1 MNTSNP
7 QIAAAQGG
15 YGVAALPSPKYVF
28 AARTKWCIVEMS
40 SDGWINQPATPP
52 EKIFDTYHDAK
63 NELSKMNN
71 LLMVILEMSI
81 SYHPAFQ

>member
-1 MNTSNP
+1 MNISSP
-7 QIAAAQGG
+7 QIA
-15 YGVAALPSPKYVF
+15 VAALPSPKYVF

-63 NELSKMNN
+63 IELNRIAN
-71 LLMVILEMSI
+71 PLMVILEMSI
-81 SYHPAFQ
+81 SYGLAFQ